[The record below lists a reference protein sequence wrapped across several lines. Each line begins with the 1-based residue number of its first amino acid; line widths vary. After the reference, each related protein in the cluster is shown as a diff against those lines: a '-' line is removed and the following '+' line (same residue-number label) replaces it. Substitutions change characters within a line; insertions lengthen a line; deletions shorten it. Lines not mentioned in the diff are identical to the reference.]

1 MGFRMVQLYCLKPT
15 ITIHLKSYNLNI
27 LYDLTII
34 WDKFT
39 LFRKRLEIIPES
51 PLRAPIWGS
60 LPAISSGIP
69 I

>member
-34 WDKFT
+34 WDKCT
-39 LFRKRLEIIPES
+39 LIREHLEIIQES